1 MAGQAGSTN
10 PKKNKRPKLPIH
22 FYINDELHR
31 KLHINRGRDIL
42 ITWNYPRGQRI
53 HYTYTDVLKRFERT
67 FSTSEVATMVNRR
80 RLVIDIA
87 LRDGMIERPYKSYSM
102 DEKRTPVAYQW
113 REKDIMG
120 LLDYLSSVH
129 RGRPRK
135 DGISIPAFL
144 PTPRELRAM
153 IHQTGETLYVQQ
165 GDQFV
170 PTWRAKEM

>member
-1 MAGQAGSTN
+1 
-10 PKKNKRPKLPIH
+10 
-22 FYINDELHR
+22 
-31 KLHINRGRDIL
+31 
-42 ITWNYPRGQRI
+42 
-53 HYTYTDVLKRFERT
+53 
-67 FSTSEVATMVNRR
+67 MVNRK
-80 RLVIDIA
+80 RLVIDNA

-102 DEKRTPVAYQW
+102 DENRTPRAYQW

-135 DGISIPAFL
+135 DGMVIPAFL

-153 IHQTGETLYVQQ
+153 IHESGETLWVKQ

-170 PTWRAKEM
+170 PTWRAKDM

>member
-1 MAGQAGSTN
+1 MADEVGDTN
-10 PKKNKRPKLPIH
+10 PKKNKRPRLPIH
-22 FYINDELHR
+22 FYINDQLHR
-31 KLHINRGRDIL
+31 KLHINRGRDLL
-42 ITWNYPRGQRI
+42 ITWNYPKGQRV

-67 FSTSEVATMVNRR
+67 FSTAEVALMVNRK

-87 LRDGMIERPYKSYSM
+87 LRDGMIEKPYKSYSM
-102 DEKRTPVAYQW
+102 DENRTPVAYQW

-120 LLDYLSSVH
+120 LLDYLSTVH

-153 IHQTGETLYVQQ
+153 IHQSGETLYVK
-165 GDQFV
+165 GENGFV
-170 PTWRAKEM
+170 PTWRAKEW